1 MPANR
6 LAPLL
11 MGAAVLAAIGPHVY
25 EHHYLGFRQ
34 FAGRGLRHVAVWRGH
49 WLALVGWQ
57 SGAFKCAPRDRWL
70 RWHRSVQFRRLHL
83 IANNTR
89 FLVLPASAGV
99 PNLASRTLGRSLR
112 RLSADWAAL
121 HGHPLELAE
130 TFVDPSRFRGAC
142 YDASNWV
149 RVGRT
154 KGFARHN
161 GGYTDPHDCPKEMF
175 VRPLRAD
182 ARTRLA
188 DARTRLA
195 DPADRPEWACR
206 ATPVRYTHEELR
218 SLRGLFAEVPD
229 SRRGQGRKHRLA
241 TVLSV
246 CALARLAGQY
256 GPAATE
262 RFARNLD
269 QEELRALGAWRSGA
283 GRWVAPS
290 DSTVCRVLADTD
302 PDALQDVLRRWA
314 APRLAED
321 AYFETVTLVTHA
333 GRPLASRC
341 CRDEG
346 GETAAL
352 RALLEDVD
360 LRGCVVTLDPLHS
373 TRDTERAI
381 VETHGANYMLSIKTN
396 CPDTFRGR
404 RVQRDEARDRRPLH
418 RTHRTQHIDETELEQ
433 HRVVHEVP
441 HVLPRRQPHPRLHG
455 IEPLLLQQ
463 EGGQHD
469 EHQQHGRRQKV
480 ERQTVV
486 LVAVALAVLRHPGH
500 PDEQHDDPG
509 ELRSPEVES
518 GDEVALRRRHHLREH
533 AVRSAPAYGC
543 RGWAGRLAG
552 PGAREAYAS
561 ACHGSTEVRGPRGG
575 VLPGAFPGA
584 RIPWQCPRGGRKMPL
599 SQDITPFDENLADTV
614 VAASDDDW
622 LETDP
627 GKAWMRLLWTQ
638 GETGRHAGIYR
649 WKKGYA
655 APSHKHI
662 GAVYVYVISGSLQ
675 VRDNVLEAGDFLF
688 EPNGMIHHKTEA
700 LEDVDYLMLADGP
713 VIGFD
718 ENGLTGYFGWEEL
731 RRLQA
736 GAALPPAAQH
746 AAE

>member
-1 MPANR
+1 MADGFWKADVVVGEVEVRPAR
-6 LAPLL
+6 ADERRRWDGL
-11 MGAAVLAAIGPHVY
+11 MA

-89 FLVLPASAGV
+89 FLILPVARGV

-112 RLSADWAAL
+112 RLSADWEAL

-130 TFVDPSRFRGAC
+130 TFVDPSRFWGGC
-142 YDASNWV
+142 YDASNWQ

-161 GGYTDPHDCPKEMF
+161 GAYTDPHEAPKEMF
-175 VRPLRAD
+175 VRPLRRD
-182 ARTRLA
+182 ARS
-188 DARTRLA
+188 RLA

-206 ATPVRYTHEELR
+206 ATRVRYTHEELR

-229 SRRGQGRKHRLA
+229 CRRGQGRKHRLA

-290 DSTVCRVLADTD
+290 DSTICRVMADTD

-321 AYFETVTLVTHA
+321 ADRPALAADGKRIRGANRNADGAYFETVTLVTHA

-346 GETAAL
+346 GEIAAL

-381 VETHGANYMLSIKTN
+381 VEA
-396 CPDTFRGR
+396 R
-404 RVQRDEARDRRPLH
+404 RIAARDLLP
-418 RTHRTQHIDETELEQ
+418 RTFAAFAKARQAF
-433 HRVVHEVP
+433 RVVRERTDAKTGETAVETAFGVTSVP
-441 HVLPRRQPHPRLHG
+441 AERADPERLLAWNRGHWQVENGNHYRRDATMGEDASRIRARHAPANNATLNN
-455 IEPLLLQQ
+455 I
-463 EGGQHD
+463 
-469 EHQQHGRRQKV
+469 
-480 ERQTVV
+480 
-486 LVAVALAVLRHPGH
+486 ALAVVFHRGFRYL
-500 PDEQHDDPG
+500 
-509 ELRSPEVES
+509 PE
-518 GDEVALRRRHHLREH
+518 ANLHFMMRRR
-533 AVRSAPAYGC
+533 
-543 RGWAGRLAG
+543 
-552 PGAREAYAS
+552 
-561 ACHGSTEVRGPRGG
+561 
-575 VLPGAFPGA
+575 
-584 RIPWQCPRGGRKMPL
+584 
-599 SQDITPFDENLADTV
+599 
-614 VAASDDDW
+614 
-622 LETDP
+622 
-627 GKAWMRLLWTQ
+627 
-638 GETGRHAGIYR
+638 
-649 WKKGYA
+649 
-655 APSHKHI
+655 
-662 GAVYVYVISGSLQ
+662 
-675 VRDNVLEAGDFLF
+675 
-688 EPNGMIHHKTEA
+688 EA
-700 LEDVDYLMLADGP
+700 LDAILEP
-713 VIGFD
+713 
-718 ENGLTGYFGWEEL
+718 
-731 RRLQA
+731 
-736 GAALPPAAQH
+736 H
-746 AAE
+746 